1 MKIGQ
6 CEIGNGQPCY
16 IVAEAGTNHADEQD
30 IILKYDKA
38 RRLVRAAWE
47 AGADAV
53 KFQMF
58 VPDEPLFCPLD
69 RDERR
74 WKRWN
79 WSMMPFHYW
88 QLVAGF
94 CDRLG
99 ITFLASAFQP
109 TAVQWLKQLG
119 VKAYKVASRA
129 AATYPYDAVPGLFIV
144 SDGMV
149 GGSADAMA
157 LRRKREADSIW
168 LQCRSK
174 YPTPLAEA
182 QWDWDLDYGDRGL
195 SDHSGTIWP
204 GLDAMA
210 RGCPMLEVHFA
221 IDKADAGNDAPVV
234 LTVDQLKLLCEARD
248 AFAAMRQG

>member
-1 MKIGQ
+1 MKIGTR
-6 CEIGNGQPCY
+6 EIGNGNPCY
-16 IVAEAGTNHADEQD
+16 IIAEAGTGHVADQV
-30 IILKYDKA
+30 IHRQNKA
-38 RRLVRAAWE
+38 IALCQAA
-47 AGADAV
+47 AAAHADAV

-58 VPDEPLFCPLD
+58 VPDEPLFCPVD
-69 RDERR
+69 GDDKRR
-74 WKRWN
+74 VRWN
-79 WSMMPFHYW
+79 KSILGLMDW
-88 QLVAGF
+88 QEIADYCYSALHIDF
-94 CDRLG
+94 
-99 ITFLASAFQP
+99 FASAFQP

>member
-1 MKIGQ
+1 MKIGNR
-6 CEIGNGQPCY
+6 EIGNGQPCY
-16 IVAEAGTNHADEQD
+16 IIAEAGTSYARPKYWDRCHAALE
-30 IILKYDKA
+30 
-38 RRLVRAAWE
+38 LVEAAHE

-58 VPDEPLFCPLD
+58 CKGETLFCALPGD
-69 RDERR
+69 DAR
-74 WKRWN
+74 WKRWAN
-79 WSMMPFHYW
+79 TIMDLGRWAEIRQS
-88 QLVAGF
+88 
-94 CDRLG
+94 CDKRG
-99 ITFLASAFQP
+99 IDFLASAFQP

-129 AATYPYDAVPGLFIV
+129 AAKYPYDAVPGPFII
-144 SDGMV
+144 SDGMI

-157 LRRKREADSIW
+157 LRRKRQPDSIW

-174 YPTPLAEA
+174 YPSPLAEA

-210 RGCPMLEVHFA
+210 RGCPILEVHFA
-221 IDKADAGNDAPVV
+221 IDKADAGNDAPVCLSV
-234 LTVDQLKLLCEARD
+234 HQLKLLCEARD
-248 AFAAMRQG
+248 AFAEMRR